1 MASVAAFEGL
11 SREELMQKV
20 VELQQGLAELSFK
33 VDNVKGEN
41 NQLRDE
47 NVVLKDYLNNLMAK
61 VGKMS
66 GLGTSAPSRVMIQH
80 NPDGAQ
86 SVRVND
92 HIGELTA
99 PAMDIEATQPRR
111 GVHGHVRRGAR
122 WLRLATPMR
131 SGVARSPGVFP
142 RLAERRW
149 PLGVDGRACARA
161 STRATRLSG
170 NARNAQVYR
179 QM

>member
-1 MASVAAFEGL
+1 MASPISFEGM

-20 VELQQGLAELSFK
+20 VELQQGLAELSYK

-41 NQLRDE
+41 TQLRDE

-99 PAMDIEATQPRR
+99 PAMD
-111 GVHGHVRRGAR
+111 
-122 WLRLATPMR
+122 M
-131 SGVARSPGVFP
+131 
-142 RLAERRW
+142 
-149 PLGVDGRACARA
+149 
-161 STRATRLSG
+161 
-170 NARNAQVYR
+170 
-179 QM
+179 

>member
-1 MASVAAFEGL
+1 MASPASFEGL

-33 VDNVKGEN
+33 VDTVKTEN
-41 NQLRDE
+41 NTMRDE
-47 NVVLKDYLNNLMAK
+47 NNVLKDYLNNLMAK

-66 GLGTSAPSRVMIQH
+66 NLGTTAPSRVMVQQ

-99 PAMDIEATQPRR
+99 PAMD
-111 GVHGHVRRGAR
+111 
-122 WLRLATPMR
+122 
-131 SGVARSPGVFP
+131 
-142 RLAERRW
+142 
-149 PLGVDGRACARA
+149 D
-161 STRATRLSG
+161 
-170 NARNAQVYR
+170 
-179 QM
+179 